1 MPHGKGP
8 AWCLSHCYP
17 HLLGI
22 LNAGTSDGPFD
33 VPKLLIILNHAITL
47 SAGQPFFLLSS
58 DGESSHPVIAFGRG
72 LPQQIN
78 SSLAQIWE
86 VAFGTTVLWEVMFS
100 LALLFL
106 CLLVGLKS
114 KSVTKDVR
122 YQMSDITKEVH
133 STVFLK

>member
-22 LNAGTSDGPFD
+22 LNAGTSDPFD

-47 SAGQPFFLLSS
+47 SAGQPFSLLSF
-58 DGESSHPVIAFGRG
+58 DEESSHPVIAFGRG

-78 SSLAQIWE
+78 SSLAH
-86 VAFGTTVLWEVMFS
+86 FFS
-100 LALLFL
+100 

-122 YQMSDITKEVH
+122 YQMSDITKEKCILL
-133 STVFLK
+133 SS